1 VRWCLVAILA
11 VGVVAAHAR
20 AGEAATRP
28 AEVDEKLWEALVAID
43 AKVARIA
50 DLTADFRQEKHTS
63 LLKKPLVSSGVI
75 MVRCAVSLW
84 TTSKPEPTVM
94 RIDGKEVKLLY
105 PRQNV
110 LEIYEVGQQMSAL
123 ATSPLPRLDV
133 LRKHFTYEQIPVGE
147 FVKDSEAADHLALR
161 LRPIDAAIREHV
173 DEVRVLVEIPTGH
186 LVRAETLDPDGDR
199 TVLVFS
205 NMKTN
210 RGLKESDVELRVP
223 AGVVVTRPLEGS
235 GGRESGKQGK

>member
-1 VRWCLVAILA
+1 VA
-11 VGVVAAHAR
+11 AAHAL
-20 AGEAATRP
+20 AGEAVTRP
-28 AEVDEKLWEALVAID
+28 AEVDEKLWQALVAIEE
-43 AKVARIA
+43 KVARIA

-75 MVRCAVSLW
+75 MVRRAVSLW

-105 PRQNV
+105 P
-110 LEIYEVGQQMSAL
+110 GQQMSAL

-235 GGRESGKQGK
+235 GGREPGKQGK